1 VKPLLIVNPASGG
14 GRTGRLWP
22 ELRRTIENAVGTC
35 EVEMTKAPGHA
46 IDIARHATGFDRIIS
61 VGGDGTFSEVAAGVV
76 EGKVDAA
83 VGLIHQG
90 TGGDFRKT
98 LGMEHRLDVYI
109 GAIGRGETR
118 LVDVGRVEYTGLDGT
133 RQSRPFVN
141 AISIGMGG
149 LVDKYVGEGSK
160 MLGAK
165 ATYLTASL
173 KAVMTGAVGRA
184 VCELESGGKT
194 ETLQFNSRIVAMC
207 NGQYFGGG
215 MQIAPM
221 AKLDDGLLEF
231 LAFTGGGRIPLLTAM
246 NSVYS
251 GGHLKNPSVQHRTVS
266 AVTFRLLNEEAN
278 DRFLLDVDGEYL
290 GHGPLRVTLVPKAL
304 RVLA

>member
-1 VKPLLIVNPASGG
+1 MKPLLIVNPASGG
-14 GRTGRLWP
+14 GRTG
-22 ELRRTIENAVGTC
+22 AC

-46 IDIARHATGFDRIIS
+46 IDIVRQASGFDRIVS

-98 LGMEHRLDVYI
+98 LGMEHRLDVYL
-109 GAIGRGETR
+109 GALGRGETR
-118 LVDVGRVEYTGLDGT
+118 MVDVGRVEYTGLDGK

-160 MLGAK
+160 MFGAK
-165 ATYLTASL
+165 ATYLMASL
-173 KAVMTGAVGRA
+173 KAVVTGAIGKVI
-184 VCELESGGKT
+184 CEIESGSRT
-194 ETLQFNSRIVAMC
+194 ETLQFNSRILAIC

-221 AKLDDGLLEF
+221 AKLDDGVLEF
-231 LAFTGGGRIPLLTAM
+231 LAFTGGGRVPLLTAM

-251 GGHLKNPSVQHRTVS
+251 GGHLTNPSVQHRTITAVS
-266 AVTFRLLNEEAN
+266 VRLQNAE
-278 DRFLLDVDGEYL
+278 DSGRFLLDVDGEYL
-290 GHGPLRVTLVPKAL
+290 GQGPLRVTLIPKAL

>member
-1 VKPLLIVNPASGG
+1 MKPLLIVNPASGG

-22 ELRRTIENAVGTC
+22 ELRRAIEHAVGVC
-35 EVEMTKAPGHA
+35 EVEMTTAPGHA
-46 IDIARHATGFDRIIS
+46 IEIARQAKGFDRVVS
-61 VGGDGTFSEVAAGVV
+61 VGGDGTFSEVSAGVI
-76 EGKVDAA
+76 EGKVDTA

-98 LGMEHRLDVYI
+98 LGMEHRLDVYL

-118 LVDVGRVEYTGLDGT
+118 LVDVGRVEYTGLDGQ

-141 AISIGMGG
+141 AISLGMGG

-165 ATYLTASL
+165 ATYLLASL
-173 KAVMTGAVGRA
+173 KAVVTGAKGQL
-184 VCELESGGKT
+184 VCELESNGRT
-194 ETLQFNSRIVAMC
+194 ETLQFDSRIIAIC
-207 NGQYFGGG
+207 NGRYFGGG

-221 AKLDDGLLEF
+221 AKLDDGALEF
-231 LAFTGGGRIPLLTAM
+231 LAFTGGGRLPLLTAM

-251 GGHLKNPSVQHRTVS
+251 GGHLKNPSVQHRTVN
-266 AVTFRLLNEEAN
+266 AVTIRLLNEEDN
-278 DRFLLDVDGEYL
+278 GRFLLDVDGEYL
-290 GHGPLRVTLVPKAL
+290 GQGPLRVTLLPKAL